1 VWEMIQSAHVAV
13 KERVASTTEE
23 AHSGLRSLP
32 SVGDI
37 LSLPEIV
44 AISAGIAETYCTAV
58 VRRAVEAERA
68 RLLRDGGTASVT
80 TIVDAACHELRHLTG
95 TRLHPVIN
103 ATGVILH
110 TNLGRAPV
118 SAAAAEAMHA
128 AASGYVPLEMSIE
141 SGERGGRMAEM
152 QSLFRALT
160 GCEAALVVNN
170 NAAATM
176 LVLAAVVA
184 PGRTEVLVSRSEAVE
199 IGGSFRIPDILRQ
212 SGATLIDVGTTN
224 RTYLRDYEQAVTE
237 QTAAILK
244 VHTSNFVLSG
254 FVHTTPAAE
263 LFPLG
268 ERHGIPVIDDLG
280 SGALVDT
287 RRFGLAAEPMMQT
300 SVASGA
306 HLICASGDKL
316 LGGPQAGIILG
327 GKKWVAKCAA
337 HPFARAFRA
346 DKATLA
352 GLAETLRHYL
362 RNDYEEHIPV
372 WRMIVAAPDMLH
384 DRCVRWAAELR
395 HSGIESDVR
404 QSSATVGGGSLP
416 GEALD
421 SYALTVS
428 ASVAR
433 DAGSSLQSFARS
445 LRVGVPGIIPRIE
458 ADRLWL
464 DARTV
469 APDDDD
475 ALVAAVRSAW
485 QALRTTDDGHARGD
499 WRSRKT
505 VLGGG

>member
-1 VWEMIQSAHVAV
+1 MIQSARVVV
-13 KERVASTTEE
+13 KERVAGTTEE
-23 AHSGLRSLP
+23 EHSGLRSLP
-32 SVGDI
+32 SVGEI
-37 LSLPEIV
+37 LATPEVI
-44 AISAGIAETYCTAV
+44 AAAAGIAETYRTAV

-68 RLLRDGGTASVT
+68 RLLRDGGTASLT
-80 TIVDAACHELRHLTG
+80 TIVEATCRELRHLTG
-95 TRLHPVIN
+95 AKLRPVIN

-118 SAAAAEAMHA
+118 SAAVADAMRA
-128 AASGYVPLEMSIE
+128 AASAYVPLEVEIA
-141 SGERGGRMAEM
+141 SGERGGRMAEL

-160 GCEAALVVNN
+160 GCEAALIVNN

-176 LVLAAVVA
+176 LVLASVVA
-184 PGRTEVLVSRSEAVE
+184 PGRTDVLVSRSEAVE

-224 RTYLRDYEQAVTE
+224 RTYLRDYELAITGE
-237 QTAAILK
+237 TAAILK

-254 FVHTTPAAE
+254 FVHTTPAAD
-263 LFPLG
+263 LVPIG
-268 ERHGIPVIDDLG
+268 EQHGIPVIDDLG

-287 RRFGLAAEPMMQT
+287 QQFGLAAEPMMQT

-327 GKKWVAKCAA
+327 RKEWVAKCAA

-362 RNDYEEHIPV
+362 RNDHIEHIPV
-372 WRMIVAAPDMLH
+372 WRMIAAEPDTLRS
-384 DRCVRWAAELR
+384 RCARWAAALGDA
-395 HSGIESDVR
+395 GIACEVR

-416 GEALD
+416 GETLD
-421 SYALTVS
+421 SYALTISGS
-428 ASVAR
+428 AMH
-433 DAGSSLQSFARS
+433 DAGSSLQALARA
-445 LRVGVPGIIPRIE
+445 LRLGTPGIIPRIE
-458 ADRLWL
+458 GDRLWL

-469 APDDDD
+469 APGDDET
-475 ALVAAVRSAW
+475 LVAAVRAAW
-485 QALRTTDDGHARGD
+485 DASSHG
-499 WRSRKT
+499 S
-505 VLGGG
+505 

>member
-1 VWEMIQSAHVAV
+1 MIQSARVVV
-13 KERVASTTEE
+13 KERVAGTTEE
-23 AHSGLRSLP
+23 TKRDMRSLP

-37 LSLPEIV
+37 LGLPEII
-44 AISAGIAETYCTAV
+44 AASAGIAETYRTAA
-58 VRRAVEAERA
+58 VRRAVEDERA
-68 RLLRDGGTASVT
+68 RLRRDGGTANRAA
-80 TIVDAACHELRHLTG
+80 IVEAACRELCRLTG
-95 TRLHPVIN
+95 AKLRPVIN

-118 SAAAAEAMHA
+118 SAAAADAMRA
-128 AASGYVPLEMSIE
+128 AVSSYVPLEMAIE
-141 SGERGGRMAEM
+141 SGERGGRMAELHA
-152 QSLFRALT
+152 LFRALT

-176 LVLAAVVA
+176 LVIAAVVA

-224 RTYLRDYEQAVTE
+224 RTYLRDYEQATTE
-237 QTAAILK
+237 HTAAILK
-244 VHTSNFVLSG
+244 VHTSNFLLSG
-254 FVHTTPAAE
+254 FVHTTPAAD
-263 LFPLG
+263 LVPLG
-268 ERHGIPVIDDLG
+268 ERHHVPVIDDLG

-287 RRFGLAAEPMMQT
+287 RQFGMAAEPMMQT

-327 GKKWVAKCAA
+327 RQEWVAKCAA

-362 RNDYEEHIPV
+362 RNDYAEHIPV
-372 WRMIVAAPDMLH
+372 WRMIAAEPDTLRA
-384 DRCVRWAAELR
+384 RCARWAVELGAD
-395 HSGIESDVR
+395 GIRCEVR
-404 QSSATVGGGSLP
+404 SSSATVGGGSLP
-416 GEALD
+416 GETLA
-421 SYALTVS
+421 SYALTVG
-428 ASVAR
+428 AAAAR
-433 DAGSSLQSFARS
+433 DAGSSLQSFARA
-445 LRVGVPGIIPRIE
+445 LRLGAPGVIPRIE
-458 ADRLWL
+458 SDRLWL

-475 ALVAAVRSAW
+475 ALIATVRAAWHRLHS
-485 QALRTTDDGHARGD
+485 
-499 WRSRKT
+499 
-505 VLGGG
+505 LGGGGL

>member
-1 VWEMIQSAHVAV
+1 MIQSARVVV
-13 KERVASTTEE
+13 KERVAGTTEE
-23 AHSGLRSLP
+23 TKRDMRSLP
-32 SVGDI
+32 SVGEI
-37 LSLPEIV
+37 LATPDVV
-44 AISAGIAETYCTAV
+44 AAAAGIAEMYRTAI

-68 RLLRDGGTASVT
+68 RLLRDGGTASLT
-80 TIVDAACHELRHLTG
+80 TIVEAACRDLRRLTG
-95 TRLHPVIN
+95 AKLRPVIN

-118 SAAAAEAMHA
+118 SAAAADAMRA
-128 AASGYVPLEMSIE
+128 AASAYVPLEMEIA
-141 SGERGGRMAEM
+141 SGERGGRMAEL

-184 PGRTEVLVSRSEAVE
+184 PGRAEVLVSRSEAVE

-224 RTYLRDYEQAVTE
+224 RTYLRDYEQAITGE
-237 QTAAILK
+237 TAAILK

-254 FVHTTPAAE
+254 FVHTTPAAD
-263 LFPLG
+263 LVPLG
-268 ERHGIPVIDDLG
+268 ERHGVPVIDDLG

-287 RRFGLAAEPMMQT
+287 RQFGLAAEPMMQA
-300 SVASGA
+300 SVASDA

-327 GKKWVAKCAA
+327 RKEWVATCAA

-362 RNDYEEHIPV
+362 RNDHAEHIPV
-372 WRMIVAAPDMLH
+372 WRMIAAEPETLCA
-384 DRCVRWAAELR
+384 RCARWATELATA
-395 HSGIESDVR
+395 GIACEVR

-416 GEALD
+416 GETLA

-428 ASVAR
+428 ASVVR
-433 DAGSSLQSFARS
+433 DAGSSLQSFAQA
-445 LRVGVPGIIPRIE
+445 LRLSSPGVIPRIE
-458 ADRLWL
+458 GDRLWL

-469 APDDDD
+469 APEDDD
-475 ALVAAVRSAW
+475 ALIAAVRAAW
-485 QALRTTDDGHARGD
+485 RALHGAETDQVRGD
-499 WRSRKT
+499 
-505 VLGGG
+505 